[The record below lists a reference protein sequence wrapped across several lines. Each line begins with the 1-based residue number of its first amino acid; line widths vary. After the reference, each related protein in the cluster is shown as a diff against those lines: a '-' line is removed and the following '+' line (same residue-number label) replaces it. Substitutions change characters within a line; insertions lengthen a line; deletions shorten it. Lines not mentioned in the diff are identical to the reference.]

1 MGTLIKASDA
11 LHNDETAY
19 SYKFGELTWKQNVK
33 PAQGKKFTLSELQRL
48 VNSGEAG
55 GRIENMPVH
64 PKRKEKGISYL
75 CNEEGV
81 NLKMPKNRLMSI
93 FLGYD
98 CVGDILRL
106 DESEWS

>member
-1 MGTLIKASDA
+1 MATLIKAQPVNQQV
-11 LHNDETAY
+11 HYY
-19 SYKFGELTWKQNVK
+19 SFEGTEMTWEQNVK

-75 CNEEGV
+75 CNEDGIG
-81 NLKMPKNRLMSI
+81 LKLPINRLMSI

>member
-1 MGTLIKASDA
+1 MATLIRAEPVRQQV
-11 LHNDETAY
+11 HNY
-19 SYKFGELTWKQNVK
+19 SFQGPEMTWVPNVY
-33 PAQGKKFTLSELQRL
+33 PAKGKKFTLSELQRL
-48 VNSGEAG
+48 VNNGESG
-55 GRIENMPVH
+55 GRIENMRVH

-75 CNEEGV
+75 CNEDGIG
-81 NLKMPKNRLMSI
+81 LKLPYNRLMSI